1 MNFSLGAS
9 VNERQII
16 LGSSRINTISIFNEF
31 YNYTASSALL
41 FAHHESS
48 LLMRNT
54 MPVIDNPNFS
64 NFLAPGARRFISN
77 NSGRGASYFQLF
89 SEERRIDFFLD
100 LCSDIESSSIT
111 MFVAEFNRRNGR
123 VFANEFCR

>member
-1 MNFSLGAS
+1 
-9 VNERQII
+9 
-16 LGSSRINTISIFNEF
+16 
-31 YNYTASSALL
+31 
-41 FAHHESS
+41 
-48 LLMRNT
+48 